1 MSKSYT
7 SKRMIPYIISL
18 SFFME
23 SVDST
28 VINTAIPAMSRSL
41 EVEPVDLK
49 VALISYLVSLAI
61 FIPISGWIS
70 DKYGAKKV
78 FMTSLIIFT
87 VGSLWCGFCKGL
99 TDLIVARFFQGMGG
113 ALGLPVG
120 RLIIIKNFGRKN
132 LILMMNRVVTVGAM
146 GMMLGP
152 VIGGLITHYFSWHWI
167 FWINIPIGILAW
179 LMSKYCM
186 EEMPACSVPRLDKWG
201 FVLFA
206 SGLSTF
212 TFALSSLS
220 ESQGNIKISIGI
232 LFLSIGLLITYGV
245 HSRHR
250 KHPIVKIDLLSI
262 RTFRV
267 SVIGNLISRLGFGG
281 MPFLVPLLLQIEF
294 AYPAEL
300 SGLLMAPIAFGVL
313 FSKPLAL
320 PLLRLVGYK
329 KALMINTCCVSL
341 LLWTYLGV
349 DASTPMFMIG
359 LLSFAFGFIMA
370 LQYSF
375 MNSLAYADM
384 DAKDYSAANSI
395 VSTLQQVAMSFGVA
409 ISALFIRL
417 FAYLHSGKL
426 ILSTM
431 VFHQTFFAV
440 GLVTFASIL
449 IFVHLKPDDGQ
460 SMLIE

>member
-1 MSKSYT
+1 MTKLFT
-7 SKRMIPYIISL
+7 SQRMVPFIISL

-41 EVEPVDLK
+41 NVEPVDLK

-70 DKYGAKKV
+70 DKFGTKRV
-78 FMTSLIIFT
+78 FMTSLLVFT
-87 VGSLWCGFCKGL
+87 VGSLWCGFSEGL
-99 TDLIVARFFQGMGG
+99 TELIIARFFQGMGG

-120 RLIIIKNFGRKN
+120 RLIIVKTFGRKN
-132 LILMMNRVVTVGAM
+132 LISMMTRVVTIGAI

-152 VIGGLITHYFSWHWI
+152 VIGGFITHYFSWHWI
-167 FWINIPIGILAW
+167 FWINVPVGILAW
-179 LMSKYCM
+179 LMAKYFLEAM
-186 EEMPACSVPRLDKWG
+186 EPCGVPPLDKLG

-206 SGLSTF
+206 TGLATF
-212 TFALSSLS
+212 TFGLSALS
-220 ESQGNIKISIGI
+220 ESIANTHLSISVLIISIG
-232 LFLSIGLLITYGV
+232 LFIAYMV

-250 KHPIVKIDLLSI
+250 LHPIVKIDLLSI

-267 SVIGNLISRLGFGG
+267 SVLGNLISRLGFGG
-281 MPFLVPLLLQIEF
+281 VPFLVPLLLQIEF

-300 SGLLMAPIAFGVL
+300 SGLLMAPTAFGVL
-313 FSKPLAL
+313 FAKSLAL
-320 PLLRLVGYK
+320 PLLRLGGYK
-329 KALMINTCCVSL
+329 KALIVNTCCVALSL
-341 LLWTYLGV
+341 WAYLFV
-349 DASTPMFMIG
+349 DASTPVVVIG
-359 LLSFAFGFIMA
+359 LLTFSFGFIMA

-375 MNSLAYADM
+375 MNSLAYADI

-417 FAYLHSGKL
+417 FSYLHSGKL
-426 ILSTM
+426 MLTTM
-431 VFHQTFFAV
+431 VFHQTFFAI
-440 GLVTFASIL
+440 GLITLVSIL
-449 IFVHLKPDDGQ
+449 IFIHLRPDDGQ
-460 SMLIE
+460 QMIL